1 MRRHLIVAALVVG
14 VTPALQAQW
23 ASRYSEVRTA
33 QLDARNVRVVRI
45 EARAGG
51 LRVVGRSGVSEVRV
65 RGTARAS
72 AERWLQD
79 LQIVAERRGD
89 EVRIVAVIPELDWRR
104 SLGNVERALDLIIE
118 IPAGLAVDVTDTSGD
133 VDVSGAGDV
142 DIEDGSGN
150 VRIESVAG
158 DVRVRDGSGDVEVR
172 DVAGHVTVLSDG
184 SGNLSLYDVRRSVL
198 VEEDGSGDITVRRV
212 GGSFTV
218 RRDGSGGITTS
229 SVEGT
234 ISVPSRYSRSG
245 RRYSM
250 IRMD

>member
-1 MRRHLIVAALVVG
+1 MRRPLIVVALVVG
-14 VTPALQAQW
+14 VVSALEAQW
-23 ASRYSEVRTA
+23 GSRYSEERTA

-51 LRVVGRSGVSEVRV
+51 LRVVGRTGVDEVRV
-65 RGTARAS
+65 RGTARAN

-79 LQIVAERRGD
+79 IQIVAERRGD
-89 EVRIVAVIPELDWRR
+89 EVRIVAVIPDLDWRR
-104 SLGNVERALDLIIE
+104 SLGNVERALDLVIE
-118 IPAGLAVDVTDTSGD
+118 LPAGVAVDVSDTSGD
-133 VDVSGAGDV
+133 VAISGTGDV
-142 DIEDGSGN
+142 DVEDSSGN

-158 DVRVRDGSGDVEVR
+158 DVRVRDGSGEVEIR
-172 DVAGHVTVLSDG
+172 DVAGNVTVRSDG
-184 SGNLSLYDVRRSVL
+184 SGDLNIYDVRRSVL

-218 RRDGSGGITTS
+218 RRDGSGGIHST

-250 IRMD
+250 IRME